1 MRKRIQQLAN
11 GQFEYAEPILSLS
24 TDKVVIEVLEGRD
37 FTGDFVI
44 TSQNHVKMR
53 GMVYSSNPRMEC
65 LTPQFEGEEVR
76 IRYQFHSEGL
86 MEGDIQ
92 KGEFFIICNQGEY
105 NLSFVASISKLY
117 ATTSVGEI
125 RSLDDFVMLAKES
138 WDEAYRLFYSNYFCN
153 LIKQK
158 ESAQAL
164 LYEGLGKGVASS
176 QNLEEF
182 LIGIHKKKK
191 INFSLNPGRTSF
203 YEVTESRKERVE
215 VRKDQWGYVSIQVS
229 SDAPFLIPDKEH
241 LSNDDFFGSVC
252 PFEYYI
258 REEALHDGKNYGRL
272 TFENAYQKESVEI
285 CVSRQ
290 EEKKPELK
298 SVHRQIK
305 EAKLALMQL
314 YLSYRFKQIVTGTWA
329 TGSVELLNHLMALQ
343 PENPM
348 YELMKA
354 QALLMNK
361 QTQEASWILERF
373 KREYEF
379 RDTPVYGYYLYL
391 CTLAEREESYVNR
404 LTNEIESIFRKHP
417 KSDLLF
423 WILLFLKDGY
433 YNNNARKLRAIS
445 EWMMEGRVSPY
456 FYIEA
461 YYFIWQEPY
470 LLHSLE
476 EFEIRLLTWAKRY
489 VKMTKDVARQVI
501 ALAEKKREYDERL
514 VTLLI
519 SCYQVLED
527 DESLFAICSYLIKG
541 NCYKEKYHKWY
552 RAGIEENLRI
562 TGLYEAY
569 LMSMEQRGVT
579 ELPSILKRYFQYRC
593 NLPYQYQAVLYVN
606 IIAGK
611 ERQPDVYW
619 NYRKV
624 MEHFAMEQIEL
635 GHIDDNLAVIYEEMI
650 GTGVLNEELASCLS
664 KILFTHKITCFDERA
679 KRVII
684 YQKPLKEPQIVTLN
698 KGVAY
703 FALYSNEYV
712 ILLEDAN
719 QNRYGMS
726 FSYQLERLMKASAYI
741 RKCFELAP
749 GELTYLIYHLE
760 NHAVYQQISK
770 EDGLYFGF
778 LLEHDA
784 VREEYKQKIGSKMV
798 ALCQN
803 DNCSYNEAL
812 ETYIQKADYEKLL
825 PEERN
830 QILLLLIKMRRYG
843 EVYERMQQYGYEQ
856 MDASARVAVCSYEIT
871 ELEYE
876 EDDFLLTLVADT
888 YQKGKFNDIMMIY
901 LSKYYNGPTKQMERL
916 YLDACAF
923 EIDTFDLEE
932 RILTQMLY
940 TAGYIENAAKIFDAY
955 EAAGGSELVCMAY
968 LSYFSY
974 QYFVKG
980 MVIPDNV
987 FPQIEQRLRR
997 EDEVTEACRLAL
1009 LLHYS
1014 EITLTGEQS
1023 GYAEQL
1029 LSEFMKKNMLFAFYK
1044 KFDQRVIQKYQ
1055 LYDKVIFEYRSKPK
1069 RRVMIHFRMEDSKNQ
1084 FTTEPIKEVYE
1095 GIYVK
1100 EFIVFFG
1107 EHLQYYVTEEWDG
1120 KSKITESG
1128 TIVNKDIMSEKTH
1141 GRYHMLN
1148 EMMMLEAFGDD
1159 EKLLKQ
1165 MQEYQQKDRMT
1176 ETFFTLL

>member
-24 TDKVVIEVLEGRD
+24 TDRVVIEVLEGRD

-53 GMVYSSNPRMEC
+53 GLIYSSNPRMEC

-86 MEGDIQ
+86 VEGDIQ

-125 RSLDDFVMLAKES
+125 RSLDDFVRLAKEN
-138 WDEAYRLFYSNYFCN
+138 WEEAYRLFYSNYFCN
-153 LIKQK
+153 LIKPK
-158 ESAQAL
+158 ENMEAL
-164 LYEGLGKGVASS
+164 LYEGLGKGIASN

-191 INFSLNPGRTSF
+191 VTFSLYPQQASF
-203 YEVTESRKERVE
+203 SGVTESRKEKIE
-215 VRKDQWGYVSIQVS
+215 LRKDQWGYVSIKVS
-229 SDAPFLIPDKEH
+229 SDAPFLIPDKVH
-241 LSNDDFFGSVC
+241 LTKDDFLGSVC

-285 CVSRQ
+285 CVCRQ
-290 EEKKPELK
+290 ERDAAAPE
-298 SVHRQIK
+298 SVHRQVK

-314 YLSYRFKQIVTGTWA
+314 YLSYRFQKIVTGTWA
-329 TGSVELLNHLMALQ
+329 TKSVELLNHLMALQ
-343 PENPM
+343 PENAM

-354 QALLMNK
+354 QAFLMNK
-361 QTQEASWILERF
+361 QKQEASWILERF

-404 LTNEIESIFRKHP
+404 LTNEIESIFRKNP

-433 YNNNARKLRAIS
+433 YNNNARKLKTIFT
-445 EWMMEGRVSPY
+445 WMAEESVSPY
-456 FYIEA
+456 FYVEA

-470 LLHSLE
+470 LLQNLGE
-476 EFEIRLLTWAKRY
+476 MEIRLLLWAKRY
-489 VKMTKDVARQVI
+489 VKMTKDVARQVVS
-501 ALAEKKREYDERL
+501 LVERKREFDERL

-527 DESLFAICSYLIKG
+527 EESLSAICSYLIKG
-541 NCYKEKYHKWY
+541 NCYQEKYHKWY

-562 TGLYEAY
+562 AGLYEAY

-593 NLPYQYQAVLYVN
+593 NLPYPYQAVLYVN

-611 ERQPDVYW
+611 DRQPDVYW

-664 KILFTHKITCFDERA
+664 RILFTHKITCFDERA
-679 KRVII
+679 KRVMI
-684 YQKPLKEPQIVTLN
+684 YQKPLKEPQVVTLN

-703 FALYSNEYV
+703 FELYSNEYV

-719 QNRYGMS
+719 QNRYGTS

-749 GELTYLIYHLE
+749 KELPYLIYHLE
-760 NHAVYQQISK
+760 NHWVYQQISA
-770 EDGLYFGF
+770 EDWRYFGF
-778 LLEHDA
+778 LLDKNE
-784 VREEYKQKIGSKMV
+784 VREAYKQKIGSRLV

-803 DNCSYNEAL
+803 DNCSYDEAL
-812 ETYIQKADYEKLL
+812 EQYIGQVDYEKLL
-825 PEERN
+825 PEARTN
-830 QILLLLIKMRRYG
+830 LLLLLTKMRRYD
-843 EVYERMQQYGYEQ
+843 ETYELMQQYGYEQ
-856 MDASARVAVCSYEIT
+856 MDATARVAVCSYEIT
-871 ELEYE
+871 KMEYE
-876 EDDFLLTLVADT
+876 EDDFLLMLVADT

-901 LSKYYNGPTKQMERL
+901 LSKYYNGPTRQMERL
-916 YLDACAF
+916 FVDACVF

-940 TAGYIENAAKIFDAY
+940 TAGYVENAARIFESYA
-955 EAAGGSELVCMAY
+955 AAGGKEMVCMAY

-980 MVIPDNV
+980 MVVPDNV

-997 EDEVTEACRLAL
+997 EEELTAACRLAL

-1014 EITLTGEQS
+1014 EIKLTEEQAS
-1023 GYAEQL
+1023 YVEQL
-1029 LSEFMKKNMLFAFYK
+1029 LSEFMKKKMLFAFYK
-1044 KFDQRVIQKYQ
+1044 KFDQKVIQKYQ
-1055 LYDKVIFEYRSKPK
+1055 LYDKVIFEYRSRPK
-1069 RRVMIHFRMEDSKNQ
+1069 RQVTIHFRMEDSKNQ
-1084 FTTEPIKEVYE
+1084 FMSEQIKEVYE

-1107 EHLQYYVTEEWDG
+1107 EELQYYVTEEWDG
-1120 KSKITESG
+1120 KSEITESG
-1128 TIVNKDIMSEKTH
+1128 TIVNKDIMSEKSH

-1148 EMMMLEAFGDD
+1148 EMMMSEAFGDD
-1159 EKLLKQ
+1159 EKLMRQ
-1165 MQEYQQKDRMT
+1165 MQEYQQMDLLTQT
-1176 ETFFTLL
+1176 EFTLL